1 MDQDTKDIKN
11 NYTLQHFS
19 PSQNHD
25 LIPKYSYIQ
34 TLLETITHDTRNRD
48 SFRFETSRIDGC

>member
-34 TLLETITHDTRNRD
+34 TLLETITHDTRN
-48 SFRFETSRIDGC
+48 